1 MNGLAEEAERLAN
14 AKLYKE
20 QIDEILDEMFPI
32 TETDGERKKSNVKEL
47 KEQFYMCYV
56 QPDIAQYINT
66 AWGAINSMSDL
77 VTHSTPKRNTANYNE
92 NRWAKIMDGHA
103 LLDQFVSLVNQ
114 KISV

>member
-1 MNGLAEEAERLAN
+1 MYR
-14 AKLYKE
+14 E

-32 TETDGERKKSNVKEL
+32 TETDGERKKNNVKEL

-103 LLDQFVSLVNQ
+103 MFDRFVDLVNQ
-114 KISV
+114 KVSV